1 MSYNLFV
8 TIAIALKMIKIP
20 NDSQE
25 RNMNEITNGG
35 SKKKLYWTVKHS
47 DLKN

>member
-8 TIAIALKMIKIP
+8 TVAIALKMIKIP
-20 NDSQE
+20 NDSKE

-35 SKKKLYWTVKHS
+35 KQKKTILNS
-47 DLKN
+47 